1 MNKEILRIAIPNI
14 VSNISIPLLGLV
26 DLAIL
31 GHLESGIYIGAV
43 ALGSMIFNF
52 IYFGFGFLRMSTSG
66 FTAQAYGAKNKEEII
81 LTLGRALT
89 AALAGSIIVL
99 LLQYPIAWIGFGLIS
114 GSAEVEMLAREYF
127 FIRIFAAPAAV
138 SLFAIT
144 GWFLG
149 MQNARYPMIIALVVT
164 LLNLLFNLI
173 FIYGLGMKSDGVAW
187 GTLLAQYC
195 GLTLAIILFLK
206 KYRSYL
212 SFWTYKAMMQIAALK
227 RFFLVNRDILIRTLM
242 LLATL
247 SFFTAESANLGD
259 NILAANSILLQFFF
273 IFSYLIDGFAY
284 AAEALI
290 GKYIGAK
297 DGRLLKQTI
306 KKLFYW
312 GTAIAI
318 IFTLIYYISGKHILY
333 IITDDPKVISDAIP
347 YLIWMASIP
356 LLTFAAF
363 IWDGIFIGAT
373 ESPSLRNAM
382 IISTLVLFFPFYY
395 LIGKPMGNHGL
406 WMSFMLF
413 MLSRGIILT
422 FFSHKIRIH

>member
-66 FTAQAYGAKNKEEII
+66 FTAQAYGAKNKQEVI

-99 LLQYPIAWIGFGLIS
+99 LLQYPIAWVGFGLIS

-149 MQNARYPMIIALVVT
+149 MQNAKYPMIIALVVT

-259 NILAANSILLQFFF
+259 NILAANSILLQFFL
-273 IFSYLIDGFAY
+273 FS
-284 AAEALI
+284 
-290 GKYIGAK
+290 
-297 DGRLLKQTI
+297 
-306 KKLFYW
+306 
-312 GTAIAI
+312 
-318 IFTLIYYISGKHILY
+318 
-333 IITDDPKVISDAIP
+333 
-347 YLIWMASIP
+347 
-356 LLTFAAF
+356 LT
-363 IWDGIFIGAT
+363 
-373 ESPSLRNAM
+373 
-382 IISTLVLFFPFYY
+382 
-395 LIGKPMGNHGL
+395 
-406 WMSFMLF
+406 
-413 MLSRGIILT
+413 
-422 FFSHKIRIH
+422 

>member
-14 VSNISIPLLGLV
+14 VSNISIPLLGV
-26 DLAIL
+26 IDMAIM
-31 GHLESGIYIGAV
+31 GHLGSNIYIGAV
-43 ALGSMIFNF
+43 TLGSMIFNF

-66 FTAQAYGAKNKEEII
+66 FTAQAYGAKNEQEII

-89 AALAGSIIVL
+89 AALAGSIIIL
-99 LLQYPIAWIGFGLIS
+99 LLQYPIAWIGFKLIS
-114 GSAEVEMLAREYF
+114 GSAEVEILARQYF

-149 MQNARYPMIIALVVT
+149 MQNAKYPMIITLVVAS
-164 LLNLLFNLI
+164 LNLLFNLI
-173 FIYGLGMKSDGVAW
+173 FIYGLGMKSEGVAW

-195 GLTLAIILFLK
+195 GLALAIILFLK

-212 SFWTYKAMMQIAALK
+212 NLWTYKAMMQITALK

-247 SFFTAESANLGD
+247 SFFTAESARLGN
-259 NILAANSILLQFFF
+259 NILAINGILIQFFF
-273 IFSYLIDGFAY
+273 IFSYLIDGFAF
-284 AAEALI
+284 AAEALV

-297 DGRLLKQTI
+297 DSGLLKQII
-306 KKLFYW
+306 KKLFNW
-312 GTAIAI
+312 GIGIAI
-318 IFTLIYYISGKHILY
+318 LITLIYYVGGKYILY
-333 IITDDPKVISDAIP
+333 IMTDNLEVISNGLP

-356 LLTFAAF
+356 LLTFAGF